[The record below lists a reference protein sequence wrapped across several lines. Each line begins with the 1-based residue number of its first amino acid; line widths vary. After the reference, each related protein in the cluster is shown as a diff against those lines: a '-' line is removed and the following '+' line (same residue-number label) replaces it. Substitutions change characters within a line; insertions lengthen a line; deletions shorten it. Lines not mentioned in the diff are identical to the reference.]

1 MTSDEAKNILQQLID
16 FMDLNFGEQAAEVSK
31 GLQDVIVLID
41 KQQDE
46 IESAWML
53 LDEMSQSEVW
63 KHQKEIA
70 EELEKIF
77 KDKRKIAKVSE
88 A

>member
-1 MTSDEAKNILQQLID
+1 MTPDEAKNILQQLID
-16 FMDLNFGEQAAEVSK
+16 FMDLNFGEGAADVSK
-31 GLQDVIVLID
+31 GLQDVIELIG

-63 KHQKEIA
+63 KHQKEIT

-77 KDKRKIAKVSE
+77 KDKRKFAKVSE

>member
-1 MTSDEAKNILQQLID
+1 MTVDEAKNILQQLID
-16 FMDLNFGEQAAEVSK
+16 FMDLNFGKHSEDVTQ
-31 GLQDVIVLID
+31 GLQDVINLID
-41 KQQDE
+41 RQQDE

-53 LDEMSQSEVW
+53 LDEMAASEVW
-63 KHQKEIA
+63 KHQKEIT

-77 KDKRKIAKVSE
+77 KDKRKIMKVTD